1 MCLQTALR
9 LILAVALVAAAK
21 ASLADR
27 VVPEEQFY
35 NAATEAEFSNEKASS
50 DATRSARADATNT
63 GSGSITSLLETLIT
77 NIGNEQT
84 ACDTQYAADSKVCLD
99 THTAARVRSLLL
111 HLDRALTMIPGWQ
124 ALCEKTHVDEL
135 KRLTDDAE
143 EKRAIC
149 GVVTP
154 LPIPSPLASGF

>member
-99 THTAARVRSLLL
+99 THTAARVRSPFLVSRSNTHHGSCL
-111 HLDRALTMIPGWQ
+111 Q

-143 EKRAIC
+143 EKRRIC
-149 GVVTP
+149 GEVTP
-154 LPIPSPLASGF
+154 LPV